1 MTQIEKSKII
11 EEIAKGLVLDIN
23 DDGTIIIK
31 IPELCFKSINNA
43 LPDDYKVSP
52 EPFSEELKKV
62 SSPSVVH
69 NFSSVGMA
77 IQTDHEGRH
86 VELYLPRANFLHLW
100 LDRLN
105 EIGTEEYKICESLY
119 HVYLKM
125 TEPTISDIHTYVW
138 DNDVLSGNIP
148 AVIEAPISNNG
159 NITTNLSEITDW
171 NDIFVHYGTCED
183 DNFTVSWKMACA
195 SFNEWKR
202 EKMTQIFYD
211 KEFSSLSKAEL
222 VNAFISDVASTNFG
236 LLRKRGVS
244 LPKGT
249 LNYREKD
256 VNKTFANTNANMN
269 AHPES
274 LYEHEI

>member
-1 MTQIEKSKII
+1 MTTIEKSKII
-11 EEIAKGLVLDIN
+11 EEIARGLVLDISV
-23 DDGTIIIK
+23 DGTIIIK
-31 IPELCFKSINNA
+31 IPESCFNSINNA

-52 EPFSEELKKV
+52 EPLSEELKKV
-62 SSPSVVH
+62 SCPSVVH
-69 NFSSVGMA
+69 NFSNIGMA
-77 IQTDHEGRH
+77 IQTDNEGRH
-86 VELYLPRANFLHLW
+86 AELYLPRANFLHLW

-105 EIGTEEYKICESLY
+105 EIGNEEYKICESLF

-148 AVIEAPISNNG
+148 AVIEASISNNG
-159 NITTNLSEITDW
+159 NIETNLSEITEWD
-171 NDIFVHYGTCED
+171 DIFVHYGTCED
-183 DNFTVSWKMACA
+183 DNWTVSWKMACE
-195 SFNEWKR
+195 SFNEWKLK
-202 EKMTQIFYD
+202 KMTEISFGG
-211 KEFSSLSKAEL
+211 KLGSLSKAEL

-256 VNKTFANTNANMN
+256 VSKTTVSTYSN
-269 AHPES
+269 S
-274 LYEHEI
+274 LYEHDIQ